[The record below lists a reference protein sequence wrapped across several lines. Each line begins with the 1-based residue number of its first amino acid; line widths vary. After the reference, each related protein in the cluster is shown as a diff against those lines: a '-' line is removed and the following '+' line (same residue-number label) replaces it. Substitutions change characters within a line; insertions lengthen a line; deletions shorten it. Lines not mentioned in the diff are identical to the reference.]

1 MSKSSIVNGI
11 IGGTYKSGEIW
22 ILKALTPAHIGV
34 GRSLEEAADLPIY
47 RDPFG
52 IPGSPASSTKGA
64 LRSDFHRKLTILAHH
79 KLKMS
84 TGDIDDIVNRIES
97 VIFGPPAGRAG
108 EWQWSSAI
116 EVLDANLLF
125 IPVRSLRGI
134 FAYVTSPLLIE
145 RFKELL
151 GLMSRYNSDYAEYFK
166 VFNKFYVL
174 SKKIKEYEA
183 IALTKDAF
191 DDLSINNKVLL
202 LETLLLEI
210 QDKSKE
216 AEDIVKVLRQIDA
229 NIPDKLLIVSDE
241 AMATVVRRG
250 TWIYTRV
257 ALDYEK
263 KIVKIGALWT
273 EEYLPPG
280 TMLYTALLYA
290 DAKVIIRDIW
300 GSKINEIVKLLK
312 SWGIESVKIT
322 YRAEDVSVNELER
335 HGEGR
340 IEFRGIKKLF
350 KKAILS
356 DEGEGVILIG
366 GNETIGRGMFRVK
379 VLTRG
384 E

>member
-1 MSKSSIVNGI
+1 
-11 IGGTYKSGEIW
+11 
-22 ILKALTPAHIGV
+22 
-34 GRSLEEAADLPIY
+34 
-47 RDPFG
+47 
-52 IPGSPASSTKGA
+52 
-64 LRSDFHRKLTILAHH
+64 
-79 KLKMS
+79 
-84 TGDIDDIVNRIES
+84 
-97 VIFGPPAGRAG
+97 
-108 EWQWSSAI
+108 
-116 EVLDANLLF
+116 
-125 IPVRSLRGI
+125 
-134 FAYVTSPLLIE
+134 
-145 RFKELL
+145 
-151 GLMSRYNSDYAEYFK
+151 MSRYNSDYAEYFK